1 MDPMREELG
10 ILSDKE
16 MTLQTLNLNNVP
28 SVELVDPKTCSYPVI
43 GRKYGHHSGRDI
55 VIVNTKDQAI
65 YEGYDYFTKMY
76 AIDKEYFLEVEG
88 LNVKS
93 VQVVTSEH
101 VVFNEIP
108 IRTKAFGWKLERI
121 NSMDVPEMLVSIA
134 IRALYVTGAKSGFV
148 KMGVLENGECIV
160 TDINSSES
168 EWIENPLKPS
178 VLFSMGADVEFM
190 LSCDGELLPASTFF
204 LLKVR

>member
-16 MTLQTLNLNNVP
+16 MTLQTLNLNNIP

-76 AIDKEYFLEVEG
+76 AIDKEYCLEVEG
-88 LNVKS
+88 LSVKT

-108 IRTKAFGWKLERI
+108 IRTQAFGWK
-121 NSMDVPEMLVSIA
+121 
-134 IRALYVTGAKSGFV
+134 
-148 KMGVLENGECIV
+148 
-160 TDINSSES
+160 
-168 EWIENPLKPS
+168 
-178 VLFSMGADVEFM
+178 
-190 LSCDGELLPASTFF
+190 
-204 LLKVR
+204 